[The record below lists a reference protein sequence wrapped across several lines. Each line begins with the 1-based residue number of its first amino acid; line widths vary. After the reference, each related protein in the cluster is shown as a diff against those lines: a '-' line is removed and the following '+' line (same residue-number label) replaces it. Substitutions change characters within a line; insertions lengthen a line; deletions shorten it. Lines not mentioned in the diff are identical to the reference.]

1 MSTVKVVRVEDIE
14 RSNTEDFPKGG
25 SEEHL
30 SQNAEYLNTTE
41 LDEPDNE
48 AEEIQDKVYPLPQ
61 DWPKIPQIFRRK
73 SCELTNNT
81 TPCVNK
87 AVSHLELIQGIIE
100 EWFKEREEECKEQV
114 LPMRP
119 VGSKKQLR
127 FSKSSEDDV
136 RKGSGD
142 KRGTS
147 ALSRKSGSTDRS
159 SLPSTPLSIHG
170 VGAVKDTEEKPE
182 GGLEIPYLGAE
193 DVIEEV
199 ITLLARLE
207 NDKIETEKFLRNE
220 EERVER
226 LSNKIDN
233 LCLRRMTE
241 LPAIVQREHEACIMD
256 LNELTWH
263 CNYGGRNEQR
273 VKNKTSAA
281 ELLNKRLKDDIA
293 FVKKHI
299 PLVEEKLELEKLAME
314 KIKNAQSSTTTE
326 LDNTKE
332 RQEKTKSKSQEA
344 EKKAQSERGHIK
356 KELDTVRDALSA
368 ISEEYSQA
376 KMTFNAYIHQ
386 VNDMQQQLKD
396 NDEELKVL
404 DVKNENAKVAEE
416 MQAAK
421 VREIQTKIAEAE
433 FEHNRLENEN
443 IQLQQELVAKKQ
455 KNDSRI
461 RDLENKVKAKDGKL
475 RTILLKNQEA
485 EMEVQDFYDKI
496 SDCQRQKV
504 ADEKNITRIK
514 KEMMKLGQQMAVTM
528 EEYNKVLAINQS
540 IREQLQTEEEKAFK
554 MEESLKGTADTL
566 RRQVKDEVHTRTVL
580 VARISNDTTDLSK
593 YKTDTQVKNQKAKKV
608 ADDVVNVVN
617 EVKTKV
623 EKLRS
628 AKRDRL
634 KKKSTLQDQ
643 LKETEKQ
650 EEESKQRFKEK
661 LGNIE
666 PHHKQ
671 LKENV
676 LALDKRLDHM
686 EWKTEQM
693 ERQMDDWD
701 REAGTMERLTSN
713 TQKAID
719 ELTEVLEEL
728 TLQLESAKKIE
739 EGLRNTYNQSL
750 DRYKIN
756 EQNHRKFKDERAKFL
771 KKTELEMAHKLAVN
785 KELASKYRQAQ
796 NEYLTLKDKLLN
808 NFDDRVKLE
817 AAIKDCRQL
826 QSLQKRMHAAMMEY
840 FKYRGLY
847 NQSELG
853 KLESESMQN
862 TDKVIELQEEMN
874 TALQK
879 ISEFLETQMDGKTA
893 RKIAW
898 DAIKKQQQQQQ
909 QRQMGSLPVIPPIR
923 QESMAL
929 A

>member
-1 MSTVKVVRVEDIE
+1 MSALKVVRVEDIE
-14 RSNTEDFPKGG
+14 RSNTEDFPK
-25 SEEHL
+25 STPRENTT
-30 SQNAEYLNTTE
+30 QNAEYINTTE
-41 LDEPDNE
+41 LDQGLAENE
-48 AEEIQDKVYPLPQ
+48 AEESQDKVYPLPQ
-61 DWPKIPQIFRRK
+61 NWPKIPQVFRRK
-73 SCELTNNT
+73 SCELTKNT
-81 TPCVNK
+81 SPCVNK

-100 EWFKEREEECKEQV
+100 EWFKEREEECKDQAV
-114 LPMRP
+114 ALRQ

-127 FSKSSEDDV
+127 FSRSMDDEE
-136 RKGSGD
+136 RKGSGE
-142 KRGTS
+142 KRNSS
-147 ALSRKSGSTDRS
+147 AHSRKSASTLS
-159 SLPSTPLSIHG
+159 SHPATPLSING
-170 VGAVKDTEEKPE
+170 VGAVQDTEQQ
-182 GGLEIPYLGAE
+182 GGLDIPYLGAE

-207 NDKIETEKFLRNE
+207 NDRIETEKGLKNE
-220 EERVER
+220 KDRVVR
-226 LSNKIDN
+226 LNNKIDN

-256 LNELTWH
+256 LNELSWH
-263 CNYGGRNEQR
+263 CNYGGRNLQR
-273 VKNKTSAA
+273 VQNKTSAA
-281 ELLNKRLKDDIA
+281 ELLNKRLKDDIE

-314 KIKNAQSSTTTE
+314 KIKNAQNSTTTE

-332 RQEKTKSKSQEA
+332 RQEKTKAKSSEA
-344 EKKAQSERGHIK
+344 EKKAQTERGHIK
-356 KELDTVRDALSA
+356 KELDTVRDALTA

-376 KMTFNAYIHQ
+376 KMTYNAYIHQ
-386 VNDMQQQLKD
+386 VNDMKQQLKD

-421 VREIQTKIAEAE
+421 VRDIQTKIAEAE

-443 IQLQQELVAKKQ
+443 IQLQQELVAKKK

-475 RTILLKNQEA
+475 RAILLKNQEA

-496 SDCQRQKV
+496 TDCQRQKV
-504 ADEKNITRIK
+504 ADEKNIARIQ
-514 KEMMKLGQQMAVTM
+514 KEMVKLGQQMAVTM
-528 EEYNKVLAINQS
+528 EEYNKVLAINQT
-540 IREQLQTEEEKAFK
+540 IREQLQNEEEKAFK

-634 KKKSTLQDQ
+634 QKKVTLQEQ

-661 LGNIE
+661 LDSIE
-666 PHHKQ
+666 PHHKH
-671 LKENV
+671 LKDNV
-676 LALDKRLDHM
+676 LALNKRLDHM

-693 ERQMDDWD
+693 ERQMGDWD
-701 REAGTMERLTSN
+701 REQGTMDKLTNN

-728 TLQLESAKKIE
+728 TLQLEASQKIE
-739 EGLRNTYNQSL
+739 EGLRGTYNQSQ
-750 DRYKIN
+750 DRFKIN
-756 EQNHRKFKDERAKFL
+756 EQNHRKFKDDRSKFL
-771 KKTELEMAHKLAVN
+771 RQTEAEIESKLAVN

-796 NEYLTLKDKLLN
+796 NDYLNLKDKLLN
-808 NFDDRVKLE
+808 NFDNRVNQE

-826 QSLQKRMHAAMMEY
+826 QSLQKRMHGAMLEY

-853 KLESESMQN
+853 RMENESLSN
-862 TDKVIELQEEMN
+862 TDKVVDLQDEMN
-874 TALQK
+874 VALKK
-879 ISEFLETQMDGKTA
+879 ITEFLENQMDGQTA

-898 DAIKKQQQQQQ
+898 DAIKKQNQQKQV
-909 QRQMGSLPVIPPIR
+909 RSPLPVIPPIR
-923 QESMAL
+923 QGSMVQV
-929 A
+929 

>member
-1 MSTVKVVRVEDIE
+1 MSALKVVRVEDIE
-14 RSNTEDFPKGG
+14 RSNTEDFPK
-25 SEEHL
+25 STPRENTTH
-30 SQNAEYLNTTE
+30 NAESINTTE
-41 LDEPDNE
+41 QDQATSENE
-48 AEEIQDKVYPLPQ
+48 IGESQDKVYPLPQ
-61 DWPKIPQIFRRK
+61 NWPKIPQVFRRK
-73 SCELTNNT
+73 SCELTKNT
-81 TPCVNK
+81 SPCVNK

-100 EWFKEREEECKEQV
+100 EWFKEREEECKEQAV
-114 LPMRP
+114 ALRQ

-127 FSKSSEDDV
+127 FSRSMDDEG
-136 RKGSGD
+136 RKGSGE
-142 KRGTS
+142 KRNSS
-147 ALSRKSGSTDRS
+147 AQSRKSTSTLS
-159 SLPSTPLSIHG
+159 SHPATPLSVHG
-170 VGAVKDTEEKPE
+170 IGAVQDTEQH
-182 GGLEIPYLGAE
+182 GGLDIPYLGAE

-207 NDKIETEKFLRNE
+207 NDRIDTEKSLKNE
-220 EERVER
+220 KDRVVR
-226 LSNKIDN
+226 LNSKIDN

-256 LNELTWH
+256 LNELSWH
-263 CNYGGRNEQR
+263 CNYGGRNLQR
-273 VKNKTSAA
+273 VQNKTSAA
-281 ELLNKRLKDDIA
+281 ELLNKRLKDDIE

-314 KIKNAQSSTTTE
+314 KIKNAQNSTTTE

-332 RQEKTKSKSQEA
+332 RQEKTKAKSSEA
-344 EKKAQSERGHIK
+344 EKKAQTERGHIK
-356 KELDTVRDALSA
+356 KELDTVRDALTA

-376 KMTFNAYIHQ
+376 KMTYNAYIHQ

-421 VREIQTKIAEAE
+421 VRDIQTKIAEAE

-475 RTILLKNQEA
+475 RAILLKNQEA
-485 EMEVQDFYDKI
+485 EMEVQEFYDKI
-496 SDCQRQKV
+496 TDCQRQKV
-504 ADEKNITRIK
+504 ADEKNIARIQ
-514 KEMMKLGQQMAVTM
+514 KEMVKLGQQMTVTM

-540 IREQLQTEEEKAFK
+540 IREQLQNEEEKAFK

-634 KKKSTLQDQ
+634 QKKVTLQEQ

-661 LGNIE
+661 LDSIE
-666 PHHKQ
+666 PHHNH
-671 LKENV
+671 LKDNV
-676 LALDKRLDHM
+676 LALNKRLDHM

-701 REAGTMERLTSN
+701 REQGTMDRLTSN

-728 TLQLESAKKIE
+728 TLQLEAAQKIE
-739 EGLRNTYNQSL
+739 EGLRGTFNQSQ
-750 DRYKIN
+750 DRFKIN
-756 EQNHRKFKDERAKFL
+756 EQNHRKFKDDRSKFL
-771 KKTELEMAHKLAVN
+771 RQTEAEIENKLAVN

-796 NEYLTLKDKLLN
+796 NEYLNLKDKLLN
-808 NFDDRVKLE
+808 NFDNRVNQE

-826 QSLQKRMHAAMMEY
+826 QSLQKRMHGAMLEY

-853 KLESESMQN
+853 RMENESLSN
-862 TDKVIELQEEMN
+862 TDKVVELQDEMN
-874 TALQK
+874 VALKK
-879 ISEFLETQMDGKTA
+879 ITEFLENQMDGQTA

-898 DAIKKQQQQQQ
+898 DAIKKQGQQKQAHH
-909 QRQMGSLPVIPPIR
+909 SPLPVIPPIR
-923 QESMAL
+923 QGSMVQV
-929 A
+929 